1 MDVSFPVD
9 PATPAAARS
18 ALNTGALDVPSGV
31 LPDLQLLVSEL
42 VTNSVTHADFDTGQ
56 RIELR
61 VRVEPDHVRVEVQD
75 PGPGFTPKPRRTDDP
90 LDAGWGLY
98 LVERI
103 ADRWGVRGGAPAVV
117 WFEIGWAA
125 GWSNPAT

>member
-9 PATPAAARS
+9 PSTPAAARS
-18 ALNTGALDVPSGV
+18 ALNVGALDVPSGV

-42 VTNSVTHADFDTGQ
+42 VTNSVTHADFDAGQ

-61 VRVEPDHVRVEVQD
+61 VRVEPDRVRVEVQD
-75 PGPGFTPKPRRTDDP
+75 PGPGFTPKPRGSDDP

-103 ADRWGVRGGAPAVV
+103 ADRWGVVDGAPAVV